1 MALDRSAKAFALHP
15 SGNAKVL
22 AGRRRSDPDGRR
34 ATALAE
40 RRGSAL
46 PAWAQAADF
55 LFLALVA
62 IAATVAASG
71 GSRVNFGDWRVSL
84 TSSRRPLLAAALV
97 VGVRHLVVRQY
108 PIHVHVLARVNAWSR
123 STALRTALAASVGTR
138 PVIFFTGFMA
148 VVLFGYAGGAA
159 PWRDFENELL
169 NLPLRWDAGWYLQIA
184 VHEYSFV
191 HQAGPEFQQNIV
203 FFPAYPMAVRALAL
217 MLGENKLAYV
227 ASGTVIS
234 VAAFV
239 FALTYL
245 FLLARDYLDDEGAAA
260 AVWMVAAYPFAI
272 FHGAIYTESLFLL
285 ASLGA
290 FYHFRREEYVR
301 AGVWGLIA
309 GLTRPNGIFLS
320 VPLALLALSRAHRRY
335 VATGLVT
342 AAMCAIG
349 TLVYSLFIWNL
360 TGHPLTWAAGHAAW
374 GRHYQG
380 VLHLVTERYDVIRH
394 AGLYSYAVQS
404 PYDLLNGLGA
414 LFVLAAALPVWRRF
428 GLPFAVFIVINML
441 PPLAT
446 GGLLSAGRFSAVL
459 FPAFMWLASV
469 VRPAHR
475 AGWIASFAALQALNA
490 SLFYTWRPL
499 Y

>member
-1 MALDRSAKAFALHP
+1 MSRSAKAFAL
-15 SGNAKVL
+15 
-22 AGRRRSDPDGRR
+22 RRRGDPDRRR
-34 ATALAE
+34 AKALAE
-40 RRGSAL
+40 RSDRTL

-71 GSRVNFGDWRVSL
+71 GSRVTFGEWRVSL
-84 TSSRRPLLAAALV
+84 TSSLRPLLAAAV
-97 VGVRHLVVRQY
+97 VIAVRHLVSRQS
-108 PIHVHVLARVNAWSR
+108 PIHVHVFARVKAWSR
-123 STALRTALAASVGTR
+123 STALRTALAASAGTR
-138 PVIFFTGFMA
+138 PAIFCVGFMA

-159 PWRDFENELL
+159 PWRDSDNELL

-184 VHEYSFV
+184 IHEYSFV

-203 FFPAYPMAVRALAL
+203 FFPAYPMAVRALA
-217 MLGENKLAYV
+217 MILGENKLAYV
-227 ASGTVIS
+227 ASGTAIS
-234 VAAFV
+234 LAAFL

-245 FLLARDYLDDEGAAA
+245 FLLAREYLDEEGAAA
-260 AVWMVAAYPFAI
+260 AVWMLAAYPFAI
-272 FHGAIYTESLFLL
+272 FYGAIYTESLFLL

-301 AGVWGLIA
+301 AGVWGLIV

-320 VPLALLALSRAHRRY
+320 VPLALLAVSGANTRY
-335 VATGLVT
+335 LAAGLVA
-342 AAMCAIG
+342 AAMCGVG
-349 TLVYSLFIWNL
+349 TLIYSAFIWNL
-360 TGHPLTWAAGHAAW
+360 TGHPLTWAVGHAAW

-380 VLHLVTERYDVIRH
+380 LLHLVTERYDVIRH

-469 VRPAHR
+469 VRSQHR
-475 AGWIASFAALQALNA
+475 AGWIASFATLQALNA